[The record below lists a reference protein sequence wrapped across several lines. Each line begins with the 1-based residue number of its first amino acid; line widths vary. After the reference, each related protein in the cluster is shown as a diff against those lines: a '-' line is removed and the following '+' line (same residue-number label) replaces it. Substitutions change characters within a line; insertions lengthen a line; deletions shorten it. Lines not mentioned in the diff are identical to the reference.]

1 MLSLNDLIYFN
12 TVDSNA
18 TNMTL
23 ENDMADMNDTM
34 ANSSDTMANMDNVT
48 MVSFICM
55 SYS

>member
-1 MLSLNDLIYFN
+1 MLSLYDLIHFN

-18 TNMTL
+18 TNVTL
-23 ENDMADMNDTM
+23 EDDMANMNVTM
-34 ANSSDTMANMDNVT
+34 ANSSNTMANMDNVT